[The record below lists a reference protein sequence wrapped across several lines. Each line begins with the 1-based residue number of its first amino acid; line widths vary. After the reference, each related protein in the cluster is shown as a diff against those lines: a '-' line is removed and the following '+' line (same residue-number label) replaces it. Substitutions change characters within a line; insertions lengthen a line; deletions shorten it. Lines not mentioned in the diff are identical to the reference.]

1 MTTGPTPGPARTGRH
16 ATPVDEPIAAGSTA
30 DAGTP
35 APLFDPAA
43 AVPAPAGP
51 GAPTARPDTP
61 TVGADVA
68 TASIGDPA
76 AAAPASSGGRAARR
90 DPADSS
96 TGELLSTL
104 TENVRSLVQGEVASA
119 RQEITDKVLAARP
132 AAAMLGG
139 AAVLGALATGTSAVV
154 LIRFLDKIFPPT
166 TSAVVATAL
175 LGGGAAA
182 LAKAGIEELRLV
194 GPPVPER
201 TIESVKA
208 DVAAVT
214 EAAPG

>member
-1 MTTGPTPGPARTGRH
+1 MTTGPTSGATRRPAVPDDDPATAGAAVDPG
-16 ATPVDEPIAAGSTA
+16 TPVPHV
-30 DAGTP
+30 
-35 APLFDPAA
+35 DPAA
-43 AVPAPAGP
+43 AAPAPAGP
-51 GAPTARPDTP
+51 NPLFDPPD
-61 TVGADVA
+61 A
-68 TASIGDPA
+68 TTSIGDPA
-76 AAAPASSGGRAARR
+76 AAATPAAGTDRP

-96 TGELLSTL
+96 TGELLRTL

-119 RQEITDKVLAARP
+119 RQEMTEKALAARP

-182 LAKAGIEELRLV
+182 LGKAGVEQLRLV
-194 GPPVPER
+194 GAPVPER

-214 EAAPG
+214 EAAPS

>member
-1 MTTGPTPGPARTGRH
+1 MTTGPTSGATRRPAVPGDDLATAGAAVDPG
-16 ATPVDEPIAAGSTA
+16 TPVPHV
-30 DAGTP
+30 
-35 APLFDPAA
+35 DPAA
-43 AVPAPAGP
+43 AAPAPAGP
-51 GAPTARPDTP
+51 NPLFDPSEPVD
-61 TVGADVA
+61 A
-68 TASIGDPA
+68 TTSIGDPA
-76 AAAPASSGGRAARR
+76 AATTPTTTPGTDRP

-96 TGELLSTL
+96 TGELLRTL

-119 RQEITDKVLAARP
+119 RQEMTEKALAARP
-132 AAAMLGG
+132 GAAMLGG

-182 LAKAGIEELRLV
+182 LGRAGVEQLRLV
-194 GPPVPER
+194 GAPVPER
-201 TIESVKA
+201 TLESVKA

-214 EAAPG
+214 EAAPS